1 MKLRLRGMPLRLRPI
16 PPQMGNLADHALEG
30 VAEEDSV
37 TQRLFVVIKTI
48 REMSSVQL
56 HWVAGNFHLLNSA
69 KVRHLL
75 LECGPNHRFC
85 LVTLPAACI

>member
-1 MKLRLRGMPLRLRPI
+1 MKLRLRGMPLRLRLI
-16 PPQMGNLADHALEG
+16 PPQMSNMADHAMEG
-30 VAEEDSV
+30 VARGDSV
-37 TQRLFVVIKTI
+37 TRRLFVVIKTI